1 MQEATANPVWVA
13 LLCVARCLIPL
24 LILLGISYL
33 LKKFG
38 FIAQTPAPPENY
50 VDNGDNNA

>member
-38 FIAQTPAPPENY
+38 FIAETPAPPNGYADDEN
-50 VDNGDNNA
+50 NNA

>member
-38 FIAQTPAPPENY
+38 FIAETPAPP
-50 VDNGDNNA
+50 NGYADDEDNNA